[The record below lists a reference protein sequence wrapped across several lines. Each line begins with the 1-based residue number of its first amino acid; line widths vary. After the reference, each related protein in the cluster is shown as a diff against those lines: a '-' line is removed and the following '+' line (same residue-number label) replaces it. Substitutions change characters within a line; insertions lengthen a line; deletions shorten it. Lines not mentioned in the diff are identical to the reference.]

1 MYGCGSWTI
10 KKAEHWR
17 IDAFEL
23 WCWRRFL
30 WVPWT
35 VRRSNQSIL
44 KEISPV
50 CSLEGLMWKL
60 KLQYFGHLMQTTDSL
75 EKTLMLRNIEG
86 GRRRGR
92 QRMRWLGGV
101 TNTMD
106 MSLSKLWGI
115 VKDREGWHAAVPWG
129 PKVGYNFVSEQHQM
143 GSQWRLLSSEA
154 VIGTGGRR
162 MSQIGI
168 RKALLAQSGEWT
180 AEHQGDHREGHW
192 EAYEVLQVRDNPW
205 MRMEEMETGV
215 HNGGRLGGRPSG
227 TLWCLMYECAGM
239 RSWWGGHGF
248 AFGCFLWADVYL
260 LVSVW
265 WFSGSSLD
273 LTSVT
278 SPPTGPCTSLLACCP
293 VSPQVSALC
302 LFTVPL
308 AFSYTFFKTQLKK
321 FLLESDSLSASAFC
335 VPVSLYTLLKLS
347 PYVSLYLQWLVSE
360 SRQGLCLFHC
370 FVSSS

>member
-1 MYGCGSWTI
+1 MVFPIVMYGCGSWTI

-44 KEISPV
+44 KEIRPV

-92 QRMRWLGGV
+92 QRMRWLGGI

-115 VKDREGWHAAVPWG
+115 VKDREGWHAAVHRVPKLDTTLWVNNIKWG
-129 PKVGYNFVSEQHQM
+129 ANEGCWAVK
-143 GSQWRLLSSEA
+143 QWSGLEVEGWVRL
-154 VIGTGGRR
+154 
-162 MSQIGI
+162 
-168 RKALLAQSGEWT
+168 ALERPFWPQSGEWT
-180 AEHQGDHREGHW
+180 AEHQGDHREVHW
-192 EAYEVLQVRDNPW
+192 ETYEVLQVRDNPW
-205 MRMEEMETGV
+205 MRMEEMEMGV

-227 TLWCLMYECAGM
+227 TLWCVMYECAGM
-239 RSWWGGHGF
+239 RSWWEGHGL

-260 LVSVW
+260 LVSDDLVGLW
-265 WFSGSSLD
+265 VLSGPD
-273 LTSVT
+273 FDYI
-278 SPPTGPCTSLLACCP
+278 PTYRYLH
-293 VSPQVSALC
+293 
-302 LFTVPL
+302 VPMI
-308 AFSYTFFKTQLKK
+308 
-321 FLLESDSLSASAFC
+321 
-335 VPVSLYTLLKLS
+335 
-347 PYVSLYLQWLVSE
+347 
-360 SRQGLCLFHC
+360 
-370 FVSSS
+370 